1 MHILECLLIQIN
13 DRVENLCEAQAIAM
27 EEIEMLERGL
37 IPTRRG
43 FLGLAVV
50 GAGLAALGSP
60 AKAAKVAT
68 KAKIVVIGAGAA
80 GTALVNRL
88 VERLEGAEITIID
101 ARKEHLYQPGL
112 SLVAAGLKPASY
124 TVSQT
129 TDWLPKG
136 VTLLAE
142 KAAAIDPVAKTVATE
157 GGTKLAYDFLIVAP
171 GLVLDYDA
179 IPGFSLDMVGT
190 NGIGALYSG
199 PEYAA
204 QTWEAAQKFTEEGG
218 IALMT
223 RPATE
228 MKCAGAPLKHAF
240 LVEDIASRGGAAGK
254 FEIHYAA
261 PQPALFGVPIV
272 AEKVR
277 MLFGARGIKTHMSHK
292 MLSMEPGKRLVTF
305 EKTEIDATT
314 KADVKTTVEMPYDY
328 LHVIP
333 PQRAPEVIRQSGLSW
348 ADKWADQ
355 GWVECDM
362 KTLRHLRYPEIFALG
377 DVAGVP
383 KGKTAASVKWQVPV
397 VEDHLIAAIE
407 GREGTAVYDGYTSCP
422 LITRVGRAMLVEFDY
437 NNNLVPS
444 FPGVIAPLEELWIS
458 WLMKEVALKATYNA
472 MLRGKA

>member
-1 MHILECLLIQIN
+1 M
-13 DRVENLCEAQAIAM
+13 
-27 EEIEMLERGL
+27 ERGL

-43 FLGLAVV
+43 FLGLAVA
-50 GAGLAALGSP
+50 GASLAALGSP
-60 AKAAKVAT
+60 ARAAKVAT

-101 ARKEHLYQPGL
+101 GRKEHLYQPGL
-112 SLVAAGLKPASY
+112 SLVAAGLKPANY

-157 GGTKLAYDFLIVAP
+157 GGTKLSYDFLIVAP

-179 IPGFSLDMVGT
+179 VPGFSLDMVGT

-204 QTWEAAQKFTEEGG
+204 KTWAAAQKFTEEGG
-218 IALMT
+218 VAVMT

-254 FEIHYAA
+254 YEIHYAA
-261 PQPALFGVPIV
+261 PQGALFGVPIV

-277 MLFGARGIKTHMSHK
+277 MLFGQRGIKTHMNHK
-292 MLSMEPGKRLVTF
+292 MVSMEPGKKVATF

-314 KADVKTTVEMPYDY
+314 KAEIKTTVEMPYDY

-348 ADKWADQ
+348 ADKWTDQ
-355 GWVECDM
+355 GWVECDQ
-362 KTLRHLRYPEIFALG
+362 KTMRHLRYPEIFALG

-407 GREGTAVYDGYTSCP
+407 GREGTATYDGYTSCP
-422 LITRVGRAMLVEFDY
+422 LITRVGSAMLIEFDY

-444 FPGVIAPLEELWIS
+444 FPGMIAPLEELWIS